1 MQTQITCTHTNYM
14 HIHTHICTFVHT
26 NAHIHAHKVHTQ
38 AHSHTYTSMYTHMH
52 THTHTNTHALTHTR
66 THSRTHAVLSCLC
79 SGYSICLFSLTT
91 SNWQAFVQVYLTC
104 TCIHM
109 CACGDERSIA
119 DVFLNHFLPHFFNTI
134 SHQTWNSSNQ
144 LGWVTSERQGSE

>member
-1 MQTQITCTHTNYM
+1 MQLSWEVPFILLASTPPYQYSLKASFLGSRFMPPILQTDRQTDT
-14 HIHTHICTFVHT
+14 
-26 NAHIHAHKVHTQ
+26 
-38 AHSHTYTSMYTHMH
+38 H
-52 THTHTNTHALTHTR
+52 THTHTHTHINTHALTHTR

-144 LGWVTSERQGSE
+144 LGWVTSEPQGSE